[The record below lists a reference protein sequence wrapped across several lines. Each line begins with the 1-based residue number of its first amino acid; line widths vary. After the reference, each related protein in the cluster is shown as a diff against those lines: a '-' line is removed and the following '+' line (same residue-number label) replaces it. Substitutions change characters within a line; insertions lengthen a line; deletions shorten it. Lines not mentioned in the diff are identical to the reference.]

1 MINHS
6 ERAHAVLSASGAEK
20 WLNCP
25 PSARL
30 EESYPDTSSPYA
42 KEGTLAHEIAEFK
55 ARNYFIET
63 LPKRTFTSKLNK
75 FKKDELYQNEMDEY
89 TESYLEYIKEVAM
102 KYPSKPYIALE
113 KKIDFSKYVPD
124 GYGTCDCIMIHG
136 NDMHIIDFKY
146 GKGVQVSAEN
156 NSQLMLYALGA
167 LEAYSMLYQIE
178 TVHLSIF
185 QPRLDNISCFE
196 ISAANLLSWAVGEV
210 EPKAKLAYDGIG
222 DFKAG
227 EHCRFCKA
235 QAQCRAKAE
244 SIISVFPVKEEPA
257 LLTDDEIGLIL
268 AKAKELVSWSNAV
281 EDYALNAIL
290 SGKEIQGWKAV
301 EGRSVRV
308 FSDADKAFE
317 KIVESGTPEEMLY
330 ERKPLSLSQIEK
342 LLGKKEFESIVSSFV
357 IKPQGKPTL
366 APSDD
371 KRPVFNKADVF
382 ENIIDKG
389 EN

>member
-124 GYGTCDCIMIHG
+124 GYGTCDCILIHG

-235 QAQCRAKAE
+235 QAQCRTKAE
-244 SIISVFPVKEEPA
+244 SIISVFPIKEEPA

-290 SGKEIQGWKAV
+290 SGKEIRGWKAV

>member
-89 TESYLEYIKEVAM
+89 TENYLEYIKEVAM
-102 KYPSKPYIALE
+102 RYPSKPYIALE

-146 GKGVQVSAEN
+146 GKGVPVSAEN

-167 LEAYSMLYQIE
+167 LEAYSMLYQID

-185 QPRLDNISCFE
+185 QPRIDNISCFD

-210 EPKAKLAYDGIG
+210 EPKAKLAYGGIG

-227 EHCRFCKA
+227 EYCRFCKA

-301 EGRSVRV
+301 EGRSIRV

>member
-6 ERAHAVLSASGAEK
+6 ERAHAVLSASGADK

-55 ARNYFIET
+55 TRNYFIET

-124 GYGTCDCIMIHG
+124 GYGTCDCILIHG

-146 GKGVQVSAEN
+146 GKGVPVSAEN

-185 QPRLDNISCFE
+185 QPRIDNISCFE

-244 SIISVFPVKEEPA
+244 SIISVFPIKEEPA

>member
-55 ARNYFIET
+55 TRNYFIET

-124 GYGTCDCIMIHG
+124 GYGTCDCILIHG

-146 GKGVQVSAEN
+146 GKGVPVSAEN

-196 ISAANLLSWAVGEV
+196 ISAANLLSWTIEEV

-244 SIISVFPVKEEPA
+244 SIISVFPVKEDPA

>member
-6 ERAHAVLSASGAEK
+6 ERAHAVLSASGADK

-30 EESYPDTSSPYA
+30 EESYPDISSPYA

-55 ARNYFIET
+55 TRNYFIET

-124 GYGTCDCIMIHG
+124 GYGTCDCILIHG

-146 GKGVQVSAEN
+146 GKGVPVSAEN

-196 ISAANLLSWAVGEV
+196 ISAANLLSWAIEEV

-222 DFKAG
+222 DFNAG

-244 SIISVFPVKEEPA
+244 SIISVFPVKNEPA

-290 SGKEIQGWKAV
+290 SGKEIRGWKAV

-342 LLGKKEFESIVSSFV
+342 LLGKKEFENIVSSFV

>member
-124 GYGTCDCIMIHG
+124 GYGTCDCILIHG

-146 GKGVQVSAEN
+146 GKGVPVSAEK

-244 SIISVFPVKEEPA
+244 SIISVFPVKEDPA

-281 EDYALNAIL
+281 EEYALNAIL

>member
-6 ERAHAVLSASGAEK
+6 ERAHAVLSASGADK

-124 GYGTCDCIMIHG
+124 GYGTCDCILIHG

-178 TVHLSIF
+178 TLHLSIF

-196 ISAANLLSWAVGEV
+196 ISAANLLSWAVGDV

>member
-75 FKKDELYQNEMDEY
+75 FKKEELYKNEMDEY

-124 GYGTCDCIMIHG
+124 GYGTCDCILIHG

-146 GKGVQVSAEN
+146 GKGVPVSAEN

-167 LEAYSMLYQIE
+167 LEAYSMLYQID

-185 QPRLDNISCFE
+185 QPRIDNISCFD

-210 EPKAKLAYDGIG
+210 EPKAKLAYGGIG

>member
-124 GYGTCDCIMIHG
+124 GYGTCDCILIHG

-146 GKGVQVSAEN
+146 GKGVPVSAEN

-178 TVHLSIF
+178 TVHLSIS
-185 QPRLDNISCFE
+185 QPRIDNISCFE

-244 SIISVFPVKEEPA
+244 SIISMFPVKEDPA

>member
-124 GYGTCDCIMIHG
+124 GYGTCDCILIHG

-235 QAQCRAKAE
+235 QAQCRTKAE
-244 SIISVFPVKEEPA
+244 SIISVFPIKEEPA

-290 SGKEIQGWKAV
+290 SGKEIRGWKAV

-342 LLGKKEFESIVSSFV
+342 LLGKKEFKSIVSSFV

>member
-89 TESYLEYIKEVAM
+89 TENYLEYIKEVAM

-124 GYGTCDCIMIHG
+124 GYGTCDCILIHG

-146 GKGVQVSAEN
+146 GKGVPVSAEN

-167 LEAYSMLYQIE
+167 LEAYSMLYQID

-185 QPRLDNISCFE
+185 QPRIDNISCFE

-244 SIISVFPVKEEPA
+244 SIISVFPIKEEPA